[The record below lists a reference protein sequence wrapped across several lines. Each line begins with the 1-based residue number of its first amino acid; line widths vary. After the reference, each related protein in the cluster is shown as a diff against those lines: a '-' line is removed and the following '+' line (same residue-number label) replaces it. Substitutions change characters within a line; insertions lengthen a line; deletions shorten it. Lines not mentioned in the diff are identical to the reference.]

1 MDGVVNNSLDAWPT
15 GAGGRR
21 LVKVADRP
29 WVRDEVQ
36 GLRDARSRRTA
47 VNLALLRA
55 PLNGVDLDST
65 DHAMLTWLADR
76 DADIVA
82 GVHSLLDRARAAPPV
97 PDAGT
102 EPMR

>member
-1 MDGVVNNSLDAWPT
+1 MDGVVNNSLDAWRT
-15 GAGGRR
+15 GTIGPR
-21 LVKVADRP
+21 LVQIADRP
-29 WVRDEVQ
+29 WVRDEMR

-55 PLNGVDLDST
+55 PLNGVDLDSD

-97 PDAGT
+97 PGAAEAGH
-102 EPMR
+102 E

>member
-15 GAGGRR
+15 GACGRR
-21 LVKVADRP
+21 LVQVADRP
-29 WVRDEVQ
+29 WVREEVQ

-55 PLNGVDLDST
+55 PLNGVDLDSA

-82 GVHSLLDRARAAPPV
+82 GVHSLLDRARAAPPA
-97 PDAGT
+97 PEACR
-102 EPMR
+102 E